1 MKLIKIFSFIIVFL
15 LPFNLQALTLQY
27 CDEQS
32 IKGIYNLIIYSN
44 SFINDPETFIILDV
58 ADDNTKIVP
67 YAPSFQFKVHEK
79 LDEKQALKIVHEILG
94 DSANISSI
102 KCTQIKDGESI
113 VGYEL
118 KPIYFPWIYGI
129 MEPLDTVYKKENNT
143 ITVFIKLNP
152 IVERQIYFQN
162 GDSAGSQ

>member
-1 MKLIKIFSFIIVFL
+1 MKLIIFSLIIFLL
-15 LPFNLQALTLQY
+15 LPFNLQALNLQD
-27 CDEQS
+27 CNEQS
-32 IKGIYNLIIYSN
+32 IKGIYDVIVYSN

-58 ADDNTKIVP
+58 ADDNTKILP

-79 LDEKQALKIVHEILG
+79 LDEKQALKIVHEILR
-94 DSANISSI
+94 DSANVSSI
-102 KCTQIKDGESI
+102 KCTQIKDGANI

-129 MEPLDTVYKKENNT
+129 MEPLDTSYKKDNNT

-162 GDSAGSQ
+162 GDSAGDQ